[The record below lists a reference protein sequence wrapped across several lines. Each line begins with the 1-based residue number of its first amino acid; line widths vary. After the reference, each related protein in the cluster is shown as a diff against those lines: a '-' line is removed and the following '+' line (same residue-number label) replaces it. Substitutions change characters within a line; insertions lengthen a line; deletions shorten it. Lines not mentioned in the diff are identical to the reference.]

1 MIQYFKNIEGR
12 TEETDKPES
21 GIWVNIIPPFKEEEF
36 IEISEQL
43 NIPME
48 FLKDSLDIDERSRYD
63 EQDNVKLFVIN
74 TPTENNSFN
83 ESDAY
88 YITIP
93 VCIILSHNHIV
104 TVNSFDN
111 VAIKRFLASFQDYE
125 SDRKRKMT
133 LRIFDKVVQTY
144 LDYLKEINH
153 KRNHL
158 EQSLYKKHDNNDLL
172 QLMRLQKSLVYYV
185 TALRSNELL
194 MMKLL
199 KGSFLHLNDEE
210 KDFLQDIIVD
220 NSQALEMANVY
231 TNILNS
237 TLNTFTAIIH
247 NSQFKLHKQLSA
259 LIAFIGIPYLLFT
272 VLTNGYIAF
281 SYWMTSFGFI
291 AIMGLAAYA
300 GYWFLK
306 RK

>member
-1 MIQYFKNIEGR
+1 MIQYFKNIDGN
-12 TEETDKPES
+12 TEETDKVEN
-21 GIWVNIIPPFKEEEF
+21 GIWVNIVPPFKEEEF

-43 NIPME
+43 NIPIE

-63 EQDNVKLFVIN
+63 EHDNVKLFVIK

-83 ESDAY
+83 ESDAH

-111 VAIKRFLASFQDYE
+111 VAIKRFLASFKEYQ

-144 LDYLKEINH
+144 LDYLKDINH
-153 KRNHL
+153 KRNHF
-158 EQSLYKKHDNNDLL
+158 EQNLYKQHNNEDLI

-199 KGSFLHLNDEE
+199 KGSFLHMSDEE
-210 KDFLQDIIVD
+210 KDYLEDIIVD
-220 NSQALEMANVY
+220 NSQALEMANIY
-231 TNILNS
+231 TNILDS
-237 TLNTFTAIIH
+237 TLNTFSAMVQ
-247 NSQFKLHKQLSA
+247 NSKFKLHKQIGA
-259 LIAFIGIPYLLFT
+259 LLGLVGIPYLFFT
-272 VLTNGYIAF
+272 VLTNGMIL
-281 SYWMTSFGFI
+281 SGHWLSFLLFMIVLSLG
-291 AIMGLAAYA
+291 GGV